1 MDEIIIIRAL
11 DSDGSSFKKIID
23 ALHENNIRMAE
34 MISPVLSFGEIEI
47 YPASRRV
54 LRAGSEIRLNYSE
67 YSILHCM
74 AKSSGRVYTKEQ
86 LYSAAWGEE
95 YQYGMTTVEN
105 TIWRLR
111 KKLEPDPKNPIYIKT
126 VFRVGYKIDATET

>member
-1 MDEIIIIRAL
+1 M
-11 DSDGSSFKKIID
+11 
-23 ALHENNIRMAE
+23 HENNIRMAE

-74 AKSSGRVYTKEQ
+74 AKSPGRVYTKEQ

>member
-47 YPASRRV
+47 YPAV
-54 LRAGSEIRLNYSE
+54 
-67 YSILHCM
+67 
-74 AKSSGRVYTKEQ
+74 
-86 LYSAAWGEE
+86 
-95 YQYGMTTVEN
+95 
-105 TIWRLR
+105 
-111 KKLEPDPKNPIYIKT
+111 
-126 VFRVGYKIDATET
+126 